1 MEEIAL
7 IKDQFETEADIIQ
20 LYLYRITSFWM
31 MLLVAEISS
40 VAAA

>member
-20 LYLYRITSFWM
+20 LFISHHK
-31 MLLVAEISS
+31 LLDDVISC
-40 VAAA
+40 